1 MKKNKEKKNKNTFA
15 NCVFMLR
22 QIWKY
27 NPKFIIFTILEGT
40 VYGVCYSLTT
50 VVLIKTL
57 YDKLESGDFKATALV
72 VILTLV
78 ISSLAS
84 LYSYLFG
91 WAVKQWYRQ
100 KLHIGMHSALYQKAM
115 SLDLSCYDD
124 PEFYNDFIWAINE
137 SDSRASSIVEDLR
150 ILISNAAT
158 TFTTLGLMFSV
169 EPIAVIYSLAVAF
182 VNTRSN
188 LFFNK
193 LWKTRSEEA
202 QPNNRKMDY
211 VTRALTLP
219 EYAKEIRT
227 GYAYDLLKAEYAKT
241 IEEDKRISIKYG
253 KKSLLWS
260 NIFGAFQ
267 TVSEGAVYIYFA
279 YRLFSGGITLGEY
292 AAMTTIFWRLFWGF
306 TTISRQFTKLS
317 EHGLY
322 AEKYRTFI
330 EYEPKIKDGEKKAEK
345 PEVIRFEDV
354 SFRYPSNEEDTL
366 HNVTFSINKGEKVA
380 IVGYNGAGKT
390 TLIKLLLRLYDP
402 TEGTVTVNGEDIKN
416 FSVDSYREN
425 FGTVFQDFQIFAAT
439 IAENVV
445 AGEYSPE
452 MKERVLKALS
462 DATFENKLE
471 KLEKGIDT
479 PLTREFDD
487 DGVNLSGGETQKIA
501 IARVFAGEREVI
513 VMDEPSSALDPMSEY
528 ELNRTIM
535 ESAKDKTVIFI
546 SHRLS
551 TTRMANRIL
560 MFAEG
565 KLIEDGSHKEL
576 MALGGKYAEMFNMQA
591 EKYNKS

>member
-1 MKKNKEKKNKNTFA
+1 MKKNNDKKNTRTFS
-15 NCVFMLR
+15 NCIFMIK

-27 NPKFIIFTILEGT
+27 NPRFIILTILEGT
-40 VYGVCYSLTT
+40 VYGVCYSLTS
-50 VVLIKTL
+50 VILIKAL
-57 YDKLESGDFKATALV
+57 YDKLESGDFGATALIV
-72 VILTLV
+72 VLTLV

-100 KLHIGMHSALYQKAM
+100 KLHIGMHSALYEKAM

-124 PEFYNDFIWAINE
+124 PKFYNDFIWAINE

-150 ILISNAAT
+150 ILISNSAT

-182 VNTRSN
+182 INTRSN

-193 LWKTRSEEA
+193 LWKKRAEEA

-227 GYAYDLLKAEYAKT
+227 GYAYDLLKTEYAKT
-241 IEEDKRISIKYG
+241 IDEDKRISIKYA
-253 KKSLLWS
+253 KKSLLWG
-260 NIFGAFQ
+260 NLFGAFQ
-267 TVSEGAVYIYFA
+267 LITEAAVYVYFA
-279 YRLFSGGITLGEY
+279 YKLFSGGMTLGEY

-306 TTISRQFTKLS
+306 SNLAQQITKLS

-322 AEKYRTFI
+322 AEKYKTFI
-330 EYEPKIKDGEKKAEK
+330 EYEPKIKDGKKKAEK
-345 PEVIRFEDV
+345 PNVICFNDV
-354 SFRYPSNEEDTL
+354 SFHYPSNEEDTL
-366 HNVTFSINKGEKVA
+366 KNISFTINKGEKVA

-402 TEGTVTVNGEDIKN
+402 TEGTVTVDGEDIKN

-425 FGTVFQDFQIFAAT
+425 YGTVFQDFQIFAAT

-452 MKERVLKALS
+452 IKERVLEALHN
-462 DATFENKLE
+462 ATFDNKLE

-528 ELNRTIM
+528 ELNSTIM
-535 ESAKDKTVIFI
+535 DCAKDKTVIFI

-565 KLIEDGSHKEL
+565 KLIEDGSHEEL
-576 MALGGKYAEMFNMQA
+576 MELGGKYAEMFNMQA
-591 EKYNKS
+591 EKYNKA